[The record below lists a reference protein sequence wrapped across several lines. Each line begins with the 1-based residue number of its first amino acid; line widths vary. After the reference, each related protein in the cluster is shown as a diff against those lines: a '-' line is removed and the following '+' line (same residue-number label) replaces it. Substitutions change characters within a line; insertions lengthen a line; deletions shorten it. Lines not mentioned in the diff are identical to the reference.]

1 MLAGAPLVA
10 SASGGL
16 LDVVQDGVNGL
27 SVPPGDPDGLHT
39 ALLRVLTDHDLAAR
53 LRAAGHQ
60 RGLDFT
66 AARVVPQIE
75 EVYRACIASAQR

>member
-1 MLAGAPLVA
+1 MIA

-16 LDVVQDGVNGL
+16 LDVVGEDGVDGL
-27 SVPPGDPDGLHT
+27 LVPPGDAGALH
-39 ALLRVLTDHDLAAR
+39 AAMLRVLTDRDLAAG
-53 LRAAGHQ
+53 LRANGQQ

-75 EVYRACIASAQR
+75 EVYRACIAAAR